1 MQGPAYVNSIAAI
14 QNFKNALVMY
24 VAESNQGTTNL
35 ETEIRRAYDWIAV
48 DRAQYW
54 RNEIRR
60 ANDAV
65 VRAKDEL
72 HHARTFKRIDDYVP
86 SCIDERKAL
95 ERAQQRLKLA
105 EDKAE
110 AVKKWTRAL
119 QHELNEYAGRM
130 AQFNAL
136 LEIDLPKATASLER
150 VLAALDDYISTK
162 ALRPM
167 AEPRLGEVESSGSMA
182 MPREERDDQNT
193 RLTEQSDSVVGV
205 EVGAPP
211 IDESNLTSDSPA
223 VHEESPS

>member
-1 MQGPAYVNSIAAI
+1 MQGPAYVNSLAAI
-14 QNFKNALVMY
+14 QDFKNALVMY

-72 HHARTFKRIDDYVP
+72 HHARTFKRINDYVP

-105 EDKAE
+105 EEKVE

-130 AQFNAL
+130 AQFTAAL
-136 LEIDLPKATASLER
+136 EVDLPKAMAGLER
-150 VLAALDDYISTK
+150 IMSALDSYLSMS
-162 ALRPM
+162 APRPA
-167 AEPRLGEVESSGSMA
+167 AEPRSGEAAGSGSMA

-193 RLTEQSDSVVGV
+193 PITDQSNSAAADEAGT
-205 EVGAPP
+205 PP
-211 IDESNLTSDSPA
+211 IDESNSTAQSTA
-223 VHEESPS
+223 VREEASS

>member
-14 QNFKNALVMY
+14 QDFKNALVMY
-24 VAESNQGTTNL
+24 VAESNQGTSNL
-35 ETEIRRAYDWIAV
+35 DTEIRRAYDWIAV
-48 DRAQYW
+48 DRAQFW

-105 EDKAE
+105 EEKAE

-119 QHELNEYAGRM
+119 QHELNEYAGRR
-130 AQFNAL
+130 AQFTAV
-136 LEIDLPKATASLER
+136 LEVDLPKAMAGLER
-150 VLAALDDYISTK
+150 IMAALDDYISTS
-162 ALRPM
+162 APRPV
-167 AEPRLGEVESSGSMA
+167 AEPRSGETDGSSSMA
-182 MPREERDDQNT
+182 MPREERDDRNAPI
-193 RLTEQSDSVVGV
+193 TEQNNAATADEAGT
-205 EVGAPP
+205 PP
-211 IDESNLTSDSPA
+211 IDESNSTAQSTA
-223 VHEESPS
+223 VREEASS

>member
-14 QNFKNALVMY
+14 QDFKNALVMY

-35 ETEIRRAYDWIAV
+35 ESEIRRAYDWIAV

-105 EDKAE
+105 EEKAE

-130 AQFNAL
+130 AQFTAV
-136 LEIDLPKATASLER
+136 LEVDMPKAMAGLER
-150 VLAALDDYISTK
+150 IMAALDDYISTS
-162 ALRPM
+162 APRPV
-167 AEPRLGEVESSGSMA
+167 AERRSGEADGSGSMA
-182 MPREERDDQNT
+182 MPREERNDQNT
-193 RLTEQSDSVVGV
+193 PIAEQSNSAAAI
-205 EVGAPP
+205 EAGAPP
-211 IDESNLTSDSPA
+211 IDERSSTADSPA
-223 VHEESPS
+223 IHEEAPS